1 MTLGGSLFIVHQ
13 SWWVAGVVGCRG
25 WAMQFPCSLHKI
37 WQYGGHT
44 WFMYND
50 NSNIGHKAIRSV
62 TCLIKK
68 KIKKIIVIIIF
79 LKIKIIYIYIYI
91 YILHLQTSN
100 LTCWGYE
107 SGRKWLFGLLLYA
120 FNLDT
125 STTYIQIKIYLF
137 LKNIIVLVSNY
148 YYFVK

>member
-1 MTLGGSLFIVHQ
+1 MTLGGGLFIVHQ

-68 KIKKIIVIIIF
+68 KLNNNNNNIF
-79 LKIKIIYIYIYI
+79 LKLKLYIYIY
-91 YILHLQTSN
+91 
-100 LTCWGYE
+100 C
-107 SGRKWLFGLLLYA
+107 
-120 FNLDT
+120 
-125 STTYIQIKIYLF
+125 TYKPPI
-137 LKNIIVLVSNY
+137 
-148 YYFVK
+148 